1 MYRGKHL
8 PKIRHFFNSN
18 RAMRCLHFL
27 SGTIEILM
35 SMGGTTAVDGSAA
48 PFHVCVVEKLICEK
62 MISLNAFFL
71 QTETVSRVFAL
82 LRKG

>member
-1 MYRGKHL
+1 
-8 PKIRHFFNSN
+8 
-18 RAMRCLHFL
+18 
-27 SGTIEILM
+27 
-35 SMGGTTAVDGSAA
+35 MGGTTAVDGSAA
-48 PFHVCVVEKLICEK
+48 PFHVCVVEKLIFEK